1 MGDVK
6 DNKDRY
12 SLSRNPA
19 PKLKRLFANSPPA
32 REIAKFP
39 CMDGV
44 LRECKGVL
52 MVV

>member
-1 MGDVK
+1 MGVVK
-6 DNKDRY
+6 DIKNRY

-32 REIAKFP
+32 REVAESP

-52 MVV
+52 IVV